1 MINRRRITAPP
12 WIYSMAFA
20 AAVLILIVVATGRG
34 GTATFLSALTLVP
47 YLVLVGT
54 GQMLVMTSGPGNI
67 DVSVASV
74 ISLAGYVSIAV
85 SSSTGSAWLGI
96 LAAIGVG
103 LATAF
108 VSVIAITV
116 ASIPPIV
123 ATLASGLIVSSFT
136 LTMANGFS
144 GTAAPGLR
152 AFVNASLFRVP
163 WLAILTALFT
173 VGIAL
178 MLIYTVYGRRL
189 LAVGQAYGAADYARI
204 RPARIMASTYF
215 ISGALAGLTG
225 ALLAA
230 FIAPTPD
237 LGGAYLLD
245 SIAVVVIGGTLISG
259 GRAVPL
265 GVWGGA
271 MFFILL
277 DALLN
282 LVGWSL
288 AGQNILK
295 GLLVLAVLFLAGGR
309 PKLNRKQRATGA
321 VPADADPEDA
331 EKPTVTTPGATA

>member
-1 MINRRRITAPP
+1 MLRRPFSTPP
-12 WIYSMAFA
+12 WLFSFAFA
-20 AAVLILIVVATGRG
+20 GAVLILIVVVTGRG
-34 GTATFLSALTLVP
+34 GGATFLSALTLIP

-54 GQMLVMTSGPGNI
+54 GQMLVITAGPGNI
-67 DVSVASV
+67 DVSVASI

-85 SSSTGSAWLGI
+85 GTSTGSAWLGV

-103 LATAF
+103 LLTATM
-108 VSVIAITV
+108 SVLAITV

-123 ATLASGLIVSSFT
+123 ATLASGLIISSVT
-136 LTMANGFS
+136 LSMANGFS
-144 GTAAPGLR
+144 GTADPALR
-152 AFVNASLFRVP
+152 AFVNASIGGVP
-163 WLAILTALFT
+163 WLAILVALFSI
-173 VGIAL
+173 GIAL
-178 MLIYTVYGRRL
+178 MLSFTVYGRRL

-204 RPARIMASTYF
+204 RPVRIVASTYL

-237 LGGAYLLD
+237 LGGDYLLD

-259 GRAVPL
+259 GRAVPA

-271 MFFILL
+271 LFFVLL

-309 PKLNRKQRATGA
+309 PGLARAKGKPSEPT
-321 VPADADPEDA
+321 P
-331 EKPTVTTPGATA
+331 PTVAAVGAA